1 MIGWM
6 ITMNKQEL
14 MDIFDEYIPDPKCS
28 LDYTKDYELLIA
40 TVLSAQCS
48 DARVNVVTKI
58 LFNKY
63 DLKSLSE
70 ANVDDIRDIIRP
82 CGNMNRKSIYIK
94 EIANRLVNECDG
106 VVPNNREYL
115 ESLPGVGRKVCN
127 VVLANIF
134 NVPTIAVD
142 THVERVSKRLG
153 FAKSNDSVLTV
164 EHKLERKFPRESW
177 TRLHHQILLFGRY
190 YCKARNPEC
199 TSCKFKNICKYYKQ
213 NSMK

>member
-70 ANVDDIRDIIRP
+70 ANVDDIRNIIRP

-177 TRLHHQILLFGRY
+177 TRLHHQIVLFGRY

-199 TSCKFKNICKYYKQ
+199 TSCKFKNICKYYIE

>member
-1 MIGWM
+1 M

-134 NVPTIAVD
+134 NVPTFAVD

-199 TSCKFKNICKYYKQ
+199 TSCKFKNICKYYKE

>member
-1 MIGWM
+1 
-6 ITMNKQEL
+6 MNKQEL

-40 TVLSAQCS
+40 TVLSAQCT

-63 DLKSLSE
+63 NLKSLSE

-134 NVPTIAVD
+134 NVPTFAVD

-199 TSCKFKNICKYYKQ
+199 TSCKFKNICKYYKE

>member
-1 MIGWM
+1 
-6 ITMNKQEL
+6 MNKQEL